1 MSKVNKQQRNNIL
14 NFLKKIRNGQGFM
27 LYLGTVQVYFTGMLD
42 AGLKNRPIESLVLVN
57 ENQVGDECARNL
69 LNYIRDVYEGNPR
82 TLSLKDCLSEKKN
95 KQVK

>member
-1 MSKVNKQQRNNIL
+1 MSKVNKQQRNNIR
-14 NFLKKIRNGQGFM
+14 NFLKKIRNGQGFTP
-27 LYLGTVQVYFTGMLD
+27 YLGTVLVYLTGMLD

-69 LNYIRDVYEGNPR
+69 LNYIRDIYEGNPPA
-82 TLSLKDCLSEKKN
+82 LSLKECLSEKKN

>member
-1 MSKVNKQQRNNIL
+1 MSKVNKQQRKNIL
-14 NFLKKIRNGQGFM
+14 NFLMKTRNGQGFM
-27 LYLGTVQVYFTGMLD
+27 LYLGTVQVYLKGMLD

-69 LNYIRDVYEGNPR
+69 LNYIRDIYEGNL
-82 TLSLKDCLSEKKN
+82 TAVSLKECLREKKN